1 MAKRYYWLKFQMDFF
16 QSPVIKKLR
25 RIAGGDTYTII
36 YLKLQLMSIP
46 DGGVI
51 KLTGIEDDPADEIAL
66 MIDETTDNVAVTL
79 AFLQKHKLLEVIDDT
94 FFLPQAAENIGNES
108 ESARRMRK
116 LRKLKETQEKD
127 VLEDINKNNVQKNK
141 NFGILDK
148 GASHCDENVTLE
160 ERREEKEKEKEKDQ
174 RVEEDVRGE
183 EFKQTETISKI
194 FFHSFGYE
202 PDKSFQTSIRKMLE
216 QKSTYFTEICNAIDE
231 AMKSEYKLDKAEPY
245 VLAIIKNKREE
256 RLYEEEWLDAYEV
269 QRRRRERGLL

>member
-66 MIDETTDNVAVTL
+66 MIDEATDNVAVTL

-127 VLEDINKNNVQKNK
+127 ALEDTTKKEINQSNNLELLN
-141 NFGILDK
+141 K
-148 GASHCDENVTLE
+148 GASQCDANVTLE
-160 ERREEKEKEKEKDQ
+160 ERREEKEKD
-174 RVEEDVRGE
+174 EDVDVEKRKNVRGD
-183 EFKQTETISKI
+183 EFKQTEMISKI
-194 FFHSFGYE
+194 FTQSFGYE
-202 PDKSFQTSIRKMLE
+202 PDKSFRTSIRKMLE
-216 QKSTYFTEICNAIDE
+216 QKSTYFTEICNAIED
-231 AMKSEYKLDKAEPY
+231 AAKSEYNIHKAEPY

-256 RLYEEEWLDAYEV
+256 RLYEEEWLDAYEI
-269 QRRRRERGLL
+269 QKRREEQGLL

>member
-1 MAKRYYWLKFQMDFF
+1 MDFF

-66 MIDETTDNVAVTL
+66 MIDEATDNVAVTL

-127 VLEDINKNNVQKNK
+127 ALENINKKQIKQSENLELLNN
-141 NFGILDK
+141 
-148 GASHCDENVTLE
+148 GASHCDANVTLE
-160 ERREEKEKEKEKDQ
+160 ERREEKEKEEDVDK
-174 RVEEDVRGE
+174 RVEGYIRGE
-183 EFKQTETISKI
+183 EFKEQANLIKKI
-194 FFHSFGYE
+194 FFNSFGYE

-216 QKSTYFTEICNAIDE
+216 QKSTYFSEVCNAIED
-231 AMKSEYKLDKAEPY
+231 ATKSEYEINKAEPY
-245 VLAIIKNKREE
+245 ILAIIKNKREE
-256 RLYEEEWLDAYEV
+256 RLFEEEWLDAYEV
-269 QRRRRERGLL
+269 QRRRKEQGLL